1 MYKKYPRNCAGI
13 FCVCNMFFIFVYT
26 NVRLYIIVY
35 TNVSVSII
43 FILLQQIWAQEFS
56 ALK

>member
-1 MYKKYPRNCAGI
+1 MYKNTRAFARVF

-26 NVRLYIIVY
+26 NVMLHIVVY
-35 TNVSVSII
+35 TNVFVSII

>member
-1 MYKKYPRNCAGI
+1 MYKNTRALRGCF
-13 FCVCNMFFIFVYT
+13 FCVCDMFFIFVYT

-35 TNVSVSII
+35 TNVFVSII